1 MFICIITQQQNCSES
16 PGRIAPKNPPQPPL
30 IRGEQ
35 RPVPLDEG
43 GEESPRRIPPAP
55 LDKGGAEAPERRRR
69 GSQVHVGTRNVC
81 DLAEAR
87 GGRIRPAAADII
99 NLSLRALNTEFA

>member
-1 MFICIITQQQNCSES
+1 
-16 PGRIAPKNPPQPPL
+16 L

-43 GEESPRRIPPAP
+43 GEEA
-55 LDKGGAEAPERRRR
+55 AEHRRR
-69 GSQVHVGTRNVC
+69 SSHVHVGTRNVC